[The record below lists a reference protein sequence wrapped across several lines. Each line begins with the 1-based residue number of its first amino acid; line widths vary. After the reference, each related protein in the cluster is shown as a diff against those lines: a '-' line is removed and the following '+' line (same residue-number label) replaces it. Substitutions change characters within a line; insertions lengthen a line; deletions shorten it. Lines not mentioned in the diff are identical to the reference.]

1 MQTYFEDSPIW
12 LGCKYVFSIKIQ
24 ENMWTG
30 TQTFID
36 TCDMS
41 DSKVAAVR
49 IMEGEGAKELEIQSW
64 GYNVIRT

>member
-1 MQTYFEDSPIW
+1 
-12 LGCKYVFSIKIQ
+12 
-24 ENMWTG
+24 MWTG

-49 IMEGEGAKELEIQSW
+49 IMEGDIMSSEHNIVFYAHAGTRTHAESQS
-64 GYNVIRT
+64 GYVP